1 MCDVGSVLWIVRQKT
16 PGKFI
21 IISLYDLYPCNARNN
36 NDGVLFYFPI
46 SVMKWLLE
54 FFFCLFLAVTSDR
67 LCYNATPMT
76 KNMTLSYLELS
87 TCFKF
92 VPVNIF

>member
-1 MCDVGSVLWIVRQKT
+1 MTKLFKLRQAFFSELLNCMCDVGSVLWIVRQKT

-46 SVMKWLLE
+46 SVMKWLLA
-54 FFFCLFLAVTSDR
+54 FFSVCLFVSGR
-67 LCYNATPMT
+67 Y
-76 KNMTLSYLELS
+76 
-87 TCFKF
+87 
-92 VPVNIF
+92 